1 MNTEAATLSAVV
13 NASNGKLVV
22 ERGGYTSAGIKPRNE
37 DAFAVYVP
45 SGNMLALKG
54 VVACIADG
62 ASCSDNAQLASE
74 TSVTHFVNDYFSTPD
89 TWPVKTAAARVL
101 SALNSWLFHHSRQQM
116 VRHNGLVTTFSAVV
130 VKSTTAHIFHAGDSR
145 IYRLRNN
152 KLELLTTDH
161 TQYQRDDS
169 TVLTRAL
176 GMDSHLEMD
185 YSTEDVECGDLFL
198 LTTDGVH
205 GVFTTAELT
214 ALLLQEN
221 AGLEQHARTIVEAAL
236 QKGSTDNLSCL
247 LLRITELP
255 QADIEE
261 VHRQLTQLAI
271 PPVLEVGNRIDGFT
285 VQRVLHSGT
294 RSHLYVVQGAVSG
307 KNNYGDKKQYV
318 LKTPSTNFAD
328 DPQYLEGFIREQWV
342 ASRIQHPS
350 VMKVFERPANSPF
363 LYLLCEYID
372 GITLRQWMF
381 DNPKPQYETVRVIV
395 REIVTALR
403 ALQRLHMTHRDLKP
417 ENIMLTSDGKVKL
430 IDFGTVHISGLDE
443 VASPLREDIP
453 VGSAD
458 YIAPEYLLGGN
469 GAFYS
474 DIFSLGVIVYEM
486 LTGKLPF
493 NLTAQQQRHLK
504 SIHVYEYTSARVHQP
519 ELPLWL
525 DLALKKATQPNVNQR
540 YQALSEFLHDLSTPN
555 EDMVRQHRRQ
565 PLLQRNSLR
574 FWRNAALILFVIAV
588 VEAVVLIS
596 RH

>member
-1 MNTEAATLSAVV
+1 MTSDAASLSAVITA
-13 NASNGKLVV
+13 NNGKLAV
-22 ERGGYTSAGIKPRNE
+22 ERGGFTTAGAKARNE
-37 DAFAVYVP
+37 DAFAAYVP
-45 SGNMLALKG
+45 HGNTLALKG
-54 VVACIADG
+54 VTVCIADG

-74 TSVTHFVNDYFSTPD
+74 TSVTHFINDYYSTPD

-116 VRHNGLVTTFSAVV
+116 VRHNGLVTTFSAVII
-130 VKSTTAHIFHAGDSR
+130 KSTTAHIFHAGDSR
-145 IYRLRNN
+145 IYRLRDK
-152 KLELLTTDH
+152 KLELLTNDH

-185 YSTEDVECGDLFL
+185 YSTEDVERGDLFM
-198 LTTDGVH
+198 LTSDGVH
-205 GVFTTAELT
+205 GVFTQAELS
-214 ALLLQEN
+214 ALVMQ
-221 AGLEQHARTIVEAAL
+221 AGADLEQHARTIVDAAL
-236 QKGSTDNLSCL
+236 KKGSTDNLSCL

-255 QADIEE
+255 HADIEE

-271 PPVLEVGNRIDGFT
+271 PPVLEAGNRIDGFT
-285 VQRVLHSGT
+285 VERVLHSGT
-294 RSHLYVVQGAVSG
+294 RSHLYVVHGAVT
-307 KNNYGDKKQYV
+307 NNYGDKKQYV
-318 LKTPSTNFAD
+318 LKAPSTNLAD

-350 VMKVFERPANSPF
+350 VMKVFARPPNSPF

-381 DNPKPQYETVRVIV
+381 DNPTPAYETVRVIV

-403 ALQRLHMTHRDLKP
+403 ALQRMHMTHRDLKP
-417 ENIMLTSDGKVKL
+417 ENIMLTADGKVKL

-443 VASPLREDIP
+443 VSSPLREDIP

-458 YIAPEYLLGGN
+458 YIAPEYLLGGS
-469 GAFYS
+469 GAFHS

-486 LTGKLPF
+486 LTDKLPF
-493 NLTAQQQRHLK
+493 NLSSLQQRHLK
-504 SIHVYEYTSARVHQP
+504 NIHAYEYTPARSHRAD
-519 ELPLWL
+519 LPLWL
-525 DLALKKATQPNVNQR
+525 DLALQKATHPNLNQR
-540 YQALSEFLHDLSTPN
+540 YQALSEFLQDISTPN
-555 EDMVRQHRRQ
+555 DEMVRQHRRQ

-574 FWRNAALILFVIAV
+574 FWKNTALILLVIALI
-588 VEAVVLIS
+588 EAAVLIY

>member
-1 MNTEAATLSAVV
+1 MASDVASLSAVITA
-13 NASNGKLVV
+13 NNGKLAV
-22 ERGGYTSAGIKPRNE
+22 ERGGFTSAGVKPRNE
-37 DAFAVYVP
+37 DAFAAYVP
-45 SGNMLALKG
+45 HGNTLALKG
-54 VVACIADG
+54 VTVCIADG
-62 ASCSDNAQLASE
+62 ASCSDNAKLASE
-74 TSVTHFVNDYFSTPD
+74 TSVTHFVNDYYSTPD

-116 VRHNGLVTTFSAVV
+116 VRHNGLVTTFSAVII
-130 VKSTTAHIFHAGDSR
+130 KSTTAHIFHAGDSR
-145 IYRLRNN
+145 IYRLRNK

-169 TVLTRAL
+169 AVLTRAL

-185 YSTEDVECGDLFL
+185 YSTEDIECGDLFM

-205 GVFTTAELT
+205 GMFTHADLA
-214 ALLLQEN
+214 ALLLA
-221 AGLEQHARTIVEAAL
+221 AGSDLEQHARTIVDNAL
-236 QKGSTDNLSCL
+236 KKGSTDNLSCL

-271 PPVLEVGNRIDGFT
+271 PPVLEPGNRIDGFT
-285 VQRVLHSGT
+285 VERVLHSGT
-294 RSHLYVVQGAVSG
+294 RSHLYVVNGG
-307 KNNYGDKKQYV
+307 IDKKQYV
-318 LKTPSTNFAD
+318 LKAPSTNFAD
-328 DPQYLEGFIREQWV
+328 DPHYLEGFIREQWV

-350 VMKVFERPANSPF
+350 VMKVFARPPQSPF

-381 DNPKPQYETVRVIV
+381 DNPRPAYETVRVIV

-417 ENIMLTSDGKVKL
+417 ENIMLTGDGKVKL

-519 ELPLWL
+519 DLPLWL

-540 YQALSEFLHDLSTPN
+540 YQAMSEFLHDLSTPN

-588 VEAVVLIS
+588 VEAAVLIS